1 MIIETW
7 AAFDQ
12 SITTMTLP
20 NGQTIQLDSAT
31 MTLKEK
37 LELCLGPLRELF
49 EFNPNDDF
57 ILKPSATN
65 KGAGIVVCN
74 VFEQLEEVISDTPDI
89 REWILQKVRSKSI
102 VALERSVDV
111 HTCFGP
117 SLNNPPPPSYKK
129 MRLAESVT
137 LSNFESQ
144 KPPYVG
150 VTADL

>member
-117 SLNNPPPPSYKK
+117 SLNNPPPP
-129 MRLAESVT
+129 
-137 LSNFESQ
+137 
-144 KPPYVG
+144 PPLPPFFSHKD
-150 VTADL
+150 APC